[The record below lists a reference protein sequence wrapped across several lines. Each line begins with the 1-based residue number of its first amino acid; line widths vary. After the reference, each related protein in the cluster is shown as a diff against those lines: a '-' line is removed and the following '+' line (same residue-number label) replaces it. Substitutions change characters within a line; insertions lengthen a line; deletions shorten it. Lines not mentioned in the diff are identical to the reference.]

1 MNNNNNNME
10 NNNNNNTS
18 NMNIVV
24 SRIKH
29 NLSDMEFN
37 FSFFP
42 LCNSE
47 LAHFKTNPQAI
58 TI

>member
-24 SRIKH
+24 SRIKN
-29 NLSDMEFN
+29 NLSDMEFH
-37 FSFFP
+37 SVFF
-42 LCNSE
+42 LLYNSE